1 MNHSESI
8 KELAGALAKA
18 QGAMGA
24 AKMDSTNPFLK
35 NKYADLGSVIQ
46 AAKKPLSDNG
56 LSYTQHPAVTDSHV
70 TVTTILMH
78 LSGEW
83 IESEISLPL
92 DGGKG
97 LSLAQSMGAIITY
110 LRRYTLSA
118 ILGIYADEDTDGNK
132 PAQKERSQPAPV
144 PGTGAITEYENKI
157 VDELIPPDAPSVVQ
171 VPVMSYEEACTVT
184 TSDPT
189 PKPYVEI
196 DHATLSNM
204 ANSISKKLL
213 KHGYTTPPEVETAER
228 KLAAIR
234 AILAHK

>member
-24 AKMDSTNPFLK
+24 AKMDSINPFLK

-118 ILGIYADEDTDGNK
+118 ILGIYADEDMDGNK
-132 PAQKERSQPAPV
+132 PAPKAQAQTVVTPQEK
-144 PGTGAITEYENKI
+144 KI
-157 VDELIPPDAPSVVQ
+157 IDELYP
-171 VPVMSYEEACTVT
+171 EEH
-184 TSDPT
+184 D
-189 PKPYVEI
+189 
-196 DHATLSNM
+196 DHAGPTMTLETAQAVTGSDGVKYGDRTVEQ
-204 ANSISKKLL
+204 ISHAINAIAKKLTAPDL
-213 KHGYTTPPEVETAER
+213 TTEKREELEYKRDAMRVILQHG
-228 KLAAIR
+228 K
-234 AILAHK
+234 

>member
-24 AKMDSTNPFLK
+24 AKMDSVNPFLK

-46 AAKKPLSDNG
+46 AARKPLSDNG
-56 LSYTQHPAVTDSHV
+56 LAITQHPAVSENSV

-83 IESEISLPL
+83 IESEITLPL
-92 DGGKG
+92 DGSKG

-118 ILGIYADEDTDGNK
+118 ILGIFADEDNDGNEK
-132 PAQKERSQPAPV
+132 KQPAKSPTPAQSPAEHEH
-144 PGTGAITEYENKI
+144 TEVIPDPPAMDYETAKT
-157 VDELIPPDAPSVVQ
+157 
-171 VPVMSYEEACTVT
+171 VM
-184 TSDPT
+184 TSDKE
-189 PKPYVEI
+189 PKPYI
-196 DHATLSNM
+196 GLDTPLLNNM
-204 ANSISKKLL
+204 ANSIRGKRQ
-213 KHGYTTPPEVETAER
+213 KHGYTTPEEVETAEF
-228 KLAAIR
+228 KLAAIL
-234 AILAHK
+234 AILAKRAEAQR